1 MWTARRSIC
10 ISMLFGQV
18 ICLVISYV
26 LSTESVLVNIN
37 EIDNSGDS
45 DEYDRMG

>member
-1 MWTARRSIC
+1 
-10 ISMLFGQV
+10 MLFGQV
-18 ICLVISYV
+18 ICLVISYM